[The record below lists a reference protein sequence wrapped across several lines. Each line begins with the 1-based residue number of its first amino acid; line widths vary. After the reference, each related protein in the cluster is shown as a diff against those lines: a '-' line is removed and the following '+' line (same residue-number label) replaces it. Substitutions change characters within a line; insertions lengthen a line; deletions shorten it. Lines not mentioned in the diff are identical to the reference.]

1 MGRPKKEVKENG
13 TPEGY
18 VSKANFMRTRDSIVT
33 GLTELENLVT
43 NLRSAFVQH
52 TSEVLSGQ
60 SAGPDTLAIS
70 NPWAMLDAD
79 VKQKKKKVKKEKDPN
94 APKRALTAYLLYAQ
108 HARSLI
114 KAELGEGAKRGEVA
128 DEITKRWHEMPDGEK
143 LMWKE
148 AYQTN
153 REKYKE
159 ELAEYVAKTGNA
171 APTEASPHDDEVPDA
186 DATAAALA
194 DDTEESSEDEDEED
208 EEEEVAKSPTP
219 APKLPTPPISQPVK
233 TTKGR
238 KAKAGKE
245 NGVTAELPS
254 SAPQA
259 SQTSQASAKKSTQIP
274 VPAATPEPAAP
285 VKAKSP
291 EKRKKEPSPE
301 KRKKEAKE
309 AKEAKESSPEEPKKK
324 KSRKSKGGE
333 ESQST
338 QEAEAVPP
346 PTSEKKPRKKR
357 KSDAA

>member
-70 NPWAMLDAD
+70 NPLGNAGRGITPAPVEAD

-291 EKRKKEPSPE
+291 EKRKKE
-301 KRKKEAKE
+301 